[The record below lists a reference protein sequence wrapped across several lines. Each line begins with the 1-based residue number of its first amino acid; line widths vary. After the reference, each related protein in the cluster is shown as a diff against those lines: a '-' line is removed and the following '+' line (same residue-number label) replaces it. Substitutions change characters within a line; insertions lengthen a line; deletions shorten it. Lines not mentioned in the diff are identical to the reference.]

1 MKTPEFEKISSPEK
15 KDVLLKVLIS
25 RHGPK
30 LQAAGEKNVL
40 ASYFK
45 EAVTKGFNDMGIE
58 KGTGAVHISGSP
70 VERSKETM
78 AIMSEAAGVE
88 RKSGEE
94 KNLATPFQP
103 AQEAENT
110 EAAEDFE
117 KLVAW
122 QAKLEPLIRESV
134 FKDLPHANHIEQEA
148 EIRNRIDMEVLTAM
162 FNEGDKTAQ
171 ERKFKTTYKDL
182 ADRFASRYA
191 GFLSHLGILD
201 KFRQKG
207 GTQPLQTPYIQIDV
221 SHSFPITAFLKKYLV
236 FADGQRAETLD
247 AKKIYKKT
255 GGIIRESGFLRL
267 EYCKDE
273 PPYVEIEAEFAPGKP
288 FKGCI
293 EF

>member
-1 MKTPEFEKISSPEK
+1 MKISEFEKISSPEK

-30 LQAAGEKNVL
+30 MQAAGEKNVL

-58 KGTGAVHISGSP
+58 KGAGAVHISGSP

-78 AIMSEAAGVE
+78 AIINEAAGIE
-88 RKSGEE
+88 RRSGEE
-94 KNLATPFQP
+94 KTLATPFQP
-103 AQEAENT
+103 GAQAESR

-134 FKDLPHANHIEQEA
+134 FKDLPQASEIEQEA

-162 FNEGDKTAQ
+162 FNEADKTTE
-171 ERKFKTTYKDL
+171 ERKFKTTYRDL

-191 GFLSHLGILD
+191 RFLNHLGILD
-201 KFRQKG
+201 KFRQQG
-207 GTQPLQTPYIQIDV
+207 GTQSLQTPYIQIDV

-236 FADGQRAETLD
+236 FADGQRAEALD
-247 AKKIYKKT
+247 AKSFFEKT

-267 EYCKDE
+267 EYCKGE

-288 FKGCI
+288 FKGRI